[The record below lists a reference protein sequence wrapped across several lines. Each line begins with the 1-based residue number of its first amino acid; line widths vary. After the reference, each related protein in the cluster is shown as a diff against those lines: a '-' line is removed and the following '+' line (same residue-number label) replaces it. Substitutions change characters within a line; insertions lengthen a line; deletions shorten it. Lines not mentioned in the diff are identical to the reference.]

1 MRARVFEHP
10 GLLYA
15 GDGIE
20 QRTLN
25 RHIIQFMQSLDV
37 DELYYLDKYID
48 RHSES
53 LPRATEIRY
62 WTLDD
67 AELHWDREA
76 QLLYFF
82 SQLRCWFRIEKE
94 CSKLKKLYKKVAH
107 YEDNG
112 TLGYARR
119 QFDHGF
125 FYGEVRA
132 YKRRRIAAA
141 SGIA

>member
-1 MRARVFEHP
+1 MRARVLEYP

-20 QRTLN
+20 ERTLN

-48 RHSES
+48 RHGES
-53 LPRATEIRY
+53 LPRATEVRY

-82 SQLRCWFRIEKE
+82 KQLRCWFRIEKE
-94 CSKLKKLYKKVAH
+94 CSKLKKAYKKIAH
-107 YEDNG
+107 YEDNEM
-112 TLGYARR
+112 LGYARR
-119 QFDHGF
+119 HLNNAFFDA
-125 FYGEVRA
+125 EVRA

-141 SGIA
+141 SGTA